1 METITRTVR
10 TVLLVVLL
18 GGLYAC
24 TSELSQDAASSEPK
38 LVEVRSI
45 YDAENDRHLFETE
58 TDTISAG
65 WTTFRLV
72 NASPFVHFIFFDHLP
87 GARTSE
93 ELLSDIS
100 PVFQESSYLLMEGK
114 NEEAMAAFSKLP
126 EWFNDVVFRGGTG
139 YTSPGRTA
147 ETTLFMAPGN
157 YVMECYVKMPDGTY
171 HWNMGMYK
179 DLHVTA
185 DTTEAKAPQS
195 PDIDITVTDEGL
207 QVEGEPTTGE
217 QLVAVHFEQENPG
230 LIGKDVHLAKLD
242 ESTDAD
248 KVAEWLDFMTAKGLI
263 STAENPGPA
272 TFIGGTHEMPKG
284 STAYFTVDLNSG
296 SYVWVAE
303 QQIANKAMEEFTV
316 EEDAG
321 SE

>member
-1 METITRTVR
+1 MKTITRAA
-10 TVLLVVLL
+10 LLVVLL

-24 TSELSQDAASSEPK
+24 TSEPSQDAASSEPDI
-38 LVEVRSI
+38 VEVRAI
-45 YDAENDRHLFETE
+45 YEAENDRHLFETD

-72 NASPFVHFIFFDHLP
+72 NASPFVHFIFFDYLP
-87 GARTSE
+87 GDRTSE
-93 ELLSDIS
+93 DLLSDVS
-100 PVFQESSYLLMEGK
+100 PVFQESSYLIMEGK
-114 NEEAMAAFSKLP
+114 NEEAMAAFSQLP
-126 EWFNDVVFRGGTG
+126 EWFEDLVFRGGTG

-157 YVMECYVKMPDGTY
+157 YVMECYIKMPDGTY
-171 HWNMGMYK
+171 HWKKGMYK

-195 PDIDITVTDEGL
+195 PDIEITVSDEGL
-207 QVEGEPTTGE
+207 QVEGEPTRGE

-230 LIGKDVHLAKLD
+230 LIGNDVHLAKLD
-242 ESTDAD
+242 ESTDAVE
-248 KVAEWLDFMTAKGLI
+248 VAEWLDFMTAEGLV

-272 TFIGGTHEMPKG
+272 TFIGGTHEMPIG
-284 STAYFTVDLNSG
+284 NTAYFLVNLDPG
-296 SYVWVAE
+296 SYVWIME
-303 QQIANKAMEEFTV
+303 QQIANMDMEEFTV
-316 EEDAG
+316 EEDAD

>member
-1 METITRTVR
+1 METITRG
-10 TVLLVVLL
+10 VLLVVLL

-24 TSELSQDAASSEPK
+24 TSEPSKDDATGEPN
-38 LVEVRSI
+38 LVEVRAI
-45 YDAENDRHLFETE
+45 YDAENDRHLFETD
-58 TDTISAG
+58 TDTLSAG

-87 GARTSE
+87 GDRTSE
-93 ELLSDIS
+93 DLLSDVS
-100 PVFQESSYLLMEGK
+100 PVFQESSYLIMEGK
-114 NEEAMAAFSKLP
+114 DEEAMAAFSQLP
-126 EWFNDVVFRGGTG
+126 KWFEDLVFRGGTG
-139 YTSPGRTA
+139 YTSPARTA

-157 YVMECYVKMPDGTY
+157 YVMECYIKMPDGTY
-171 HWNMGMYK
+171 HWKKGMYK

-185 DTTEAKAPQS
+185 DTTEAQAPQS
-195 PDIDITVTDEGL
+195 PDIEITVTDEGL
-207 QVEGEPTTGE
+207 QVDGESTTGE

-242 ESTDAD
+242 KSADAD
-248 KVAEWLDFMTAKGLI
+248 EVAEWLDFMTAEGLI

-284 STAYFTVDLNSG
+284 NTAYFMVNLDPG
-296 SYVWVAE
+296 RYVWVAE

-316 EEDAG
+316 EEEAD

>member
-1 METITRTVR
+1 METITRA
-10 TVLLVVLL
+10 VLLVVVV
-18 GGLYAC
+18 GGFYAC
-24 TSELSQDAASSEPK
+24 TSESSQDTASSEPN
-38 LVEVRSI
+38 LIEVRAI
-45 YDAENDRHLFETE
+45 YDAENDRHLFDTE
-58 TDTISAG
+58 TDTLSAG

-87 GARTSE
+87 GDRTSE
-93 ELLSDIS
+93 DLLSDVS

-114 NEEAMAAFSKLP
+114 NEEAMAVFSQLP
-126 EWFNDVVFRGGTG
+126 GWFENLVFRGGTG

-157 YVMECYVKMPDGTY
+157 YVMECYIKMPDGTY
-171 HWNMGMYK
+171 HWSKGMYK

-185 DTTEAKAPQS
+185 DTTTANAPQS
-195 PDIDITVTDEGL
+195 PDIEITVTDEGL

-230 LIGKDVHLAKLD
+230 LIGKDVHLARLD

-248 KVAEWLDFMTAKGLI
+248 EVAEWLDFMTAEGLI

-272 TFIGGTHEMPKG
+272 IFIGGTQEMPKG
-284 STAYFTVDLNSG
+284 NTAYLRVNLHPGN
-296 SYVWVAE
+296 YVWIAE
-303 QQIANKAMEEFTV
+303 QQIANKSMEEFTV
-316 EEDAG
+316 EERSDD
-321 SE
+321 